1 MVRDYSID
9 SVKGVCLLHMFVLH
23 IFIIYGF
30 FDAKGAASEFYFNAL
45 SFYVLF
51 LFLAAFSSKALRMGM
66 R

>member
-30 FDAKGAASEFYFNAL
+30 LMQKVPHPNSNL
-45 SFYVLF
+45 
-51 LFLAAFSSKALRMGM
+51 MP
-66 R
+66 

>member
-30 FDAKGAASEFYFNAL
+30 FDAKGAASNSIL
-45 SFYVLF
+45 
-51 LFLAAFSSKALRMGM
+51 MP
-66 R
+66 